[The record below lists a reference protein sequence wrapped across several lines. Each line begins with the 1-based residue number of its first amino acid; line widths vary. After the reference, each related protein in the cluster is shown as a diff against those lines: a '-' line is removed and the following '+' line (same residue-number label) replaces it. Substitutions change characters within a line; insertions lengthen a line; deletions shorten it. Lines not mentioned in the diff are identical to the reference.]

1 MIDVSHLT
9 KQYGQVRAVDDL
21 SFRVEPGVVT
31 GFLGP
36 NGAGKSTT
44 MRMILGLDT
53 PTEGTALIDGAPYR
67 SLTHPLRKV
76 GALLDAKAIHPNR
89 SARNAL
95 LWQAQAS
102 GIETS
107 RVDEVLDLVGLTS
120 VANKK
125 AGGFSLGMGQRL
137 GIAAAMLGDPEYLVL
152 DEPVNGL
159 DPEGIRW
166 VRELLRRFASE
177 GRTVLV
183 SSHLLAEM
191 AQTADHLVVI
201 GKGRLVASGSVHDFI
216 KQNSAV
222 TTIVRT
228 PHLDQFAAALG
239 SEGVE
244 FARANDADGRATLE
258 IPNRSS
264 EDIGALAF
272 STGIMLTELSE
283 RRASLEDA
291 YIRRTEGAVEYQ
303 TGLPADHVA
312 VPGTTQ
318 PAGSAG
324 PATSAPSAP
333 PASLPS
339 APPASV
345 PGATQPDGPAGPA
358 PSAGSFDSTTGDHRA

>member
-1 MIDVSHLT
+1 MIDVQNLT
-9 KQYGQVRAVDDL
+9 KEYGQVRAVDDL
-21 SFRVEPGVVT
+21 TFRVEPGVVT

-53 PTEGTALIDGAPYR
+53 PTSGTALIDGAPYR
-67 SLTHPLRKV
+67 SLSNPLRKV

-102 GIETS
+102 GIPTS

-137 GIAAAMLGDPEYLVL
+137 GIAAAMLGDPEYLIL

-166 VRELLRRFASE
+166 VRELLRRFAAE

-183 SSHLLAEM
+183 SSHLLSEM
-191 AQTADHLVVI
+191 AQTADQLVVI
-201 GKGRLVASGSVHDFI
+201 GKGRLVAAGAVHEFI
-216 KQNSAV
+216 KENSAV
-222 TTIVRT
+222 TTVVRT
-228 PHLDQFAAALG
+228 PHLDQFAAALR
-239 SEGVE
+239 SEGIE
-244 FARANDADGRATLE
+244 FTQAADLDGRAVLE
-258 IPNRSS
+258 IPSRSS

-291 YIRRTEGAVEYQ
+291 YIRRTESAVEYQ
-303 TGLPADHVA
+303 TGM
-312 VPGTTQ
+312 
-318 PAGSAG
+318 
-324 PATSAPSAP
+324 
-333 PASLPS
+333 
-339 APPASV
+339 
-345 PGATQPDGPAGPA
+345 PAGPA
-358 PSAGSFDSTTGDHRA
+358 AGPAAGSADPTGSASAGPDTFDSMTGDHRA

>member
-1 MIDVSHLT
+1 MIDVQNLT

-21 SFRVEPGVVT
+21 TFRVEPGVVT

-53 PTEGTALIDGAPYR
+53 PTSGTALIDGVPYR
-67 SLTHPLRKV
+67 SLSNPLRKV

-102 GIETS
+102 GIPTS
-107 RVDEVLDLVGLTS
+107 RVDEVLGLVGLSS

-125 AGGFSLGMGQRL
+125 PGGFSLGMGQRL
-137 GIAAAMLGDPEYLVL
+137 GIAAAMLGDPEYLIL

-166 VRELLRRFASE
+166 VRQLLRRFADE

-183 SSHLLAEM
+183 SSHMLSEM

-201 GKGRLVASGSVHDFI
+201 GKGRLVAASSVHEFI
-216 KQNSAV
+216 KENSAL
-222 TTIVRT
+222 TTVVRS
-228 PHLDQFAAALG
+228 PHLDQLG
-239 SEGVE
+239 SALQVEGIE
-244 FARANDADGRATLE
+244 FNQATDPDGRPVLE
-258 IPNRSS
+258 IPERSS

-291 YIRRTEGAVEYQ
+291 YIRRTESAVEYQ
-303 TGLPADHVA
+303 TGLPA
-312 VPGTTQ
+312 
-318 PAGSAG
+318 GSSSAPAG
-324 PATSAPSAP
+324 PAT
-333 PASLPS
+333 
-339 APPASV
+339 
-345 PGATQPDGPAGPA
+345 
-358 PSAGSFDSTTGDHRA
+358 FDSTTGDHRA